1 VFVFVFKSGFETL
14 ELKLASPVNRAFD
27 RPFDLHQLRLVG
39 VEPELD
45 LAQRLVGPGEF
56 GVVDEAFALVG
67 AGWREAGGRVPQ
79 RLDDGL
85 QAVEEIRT
93 RNSLNKFL
101 FSPFCRSRSGRRC
114 R

>member
-1 VFVFVFKSGFETL
+1 MNQVSSLPFVSCRTQSSKVGWRVLSSRLPALVVEQLCEF
-14 ELKLASPVNRAFD
+14 
-27 RPFDLHQLRLVG
+27 FDLHQLRLVG

-67 AGWREAGGRVPQ
+67 ARRREAGGRVPQ

-85 QAVEEIRT
+85 QAEESRG
-93 RNSLNKFL
+93 RN
-101 FSPFCRSRSGRRC
+101 
-114 R
+114 